1 MAAQAYVREA
11 ITLDG
16 SHWDR
21 TSCSLMG
28 DYPGTDTARVKP
40 AHGHSKAHR
49 PDLKQLLLT
58 LFVNREGVPLFGTV
72 ESGQRSDKTLNGEML
87 HRLVK
92 AMAPEPLAQLIYGAD
107 SALITGPNLER
118 LACQQIALVSRCPE
132 SFGVVRQVKEQAWV
146 QDAWTPLA
154 KFGQRRDAAQYWASE
169 HQAPIEERT
178 YRLVVYRSSALDR
191 KRGHMLDREMG
202 QSRKAMEASAKAL
215 GQQRFACEQDAT
227 TAWSQ
232 WQKDWEHG
240 WYFATATI
248 RSETQYTWPGRPRKV
263 PEIRP
268 KAGGSRSSWARC
280 AKTVNSRNSNAAE
293 RSSLL
298 PPCLRSACLPRN
310 YCANINPK
318 PAWNVIFTSSRIRGS

>member
-92 AMAPEPLAQLIYGAD
+92 AMAPEQLAQLIYVAD
-107 SALITGPNLER
+107 SARITGPNLER

-132 SFGVVRQVKEQAWV
+132 NFGVVRQVKEQAWV
-146 QDAWTPLA
+146 QDGSTP
-154 KFGQRRDAAQYWASE
+154 
-169 HQAPIEERT
+169 
-178 YRLVVYRSSALDR
+178 
-191 KRGHMLDREMG
+191 
-202 QSRKAMEASAKAL
+202 
-215 GQQRFACEQDAT
+215 
-227 TAWSQ
+227 
-232 WQKDWEHG
+232 
-240 WYFATATI
+240 
-248 RSETQYTWPGRPRKV
+248 
-263 PEIRP
+263 
-268 KAGGSRSSWARC
+268 
-280 AKTVNSRNSNAAE
+280 
-293 RSSLL
+293 
-298 PPCLRSACLPRN
+298 
-310 YCANINPK
+310 
-318 PAWNVIFTSSRIRGS
+318 